1 MYSVFSMDYSECVTC
16 GTDLFCEEDLGTA
29 FPPISTLSEL
39 ECKAYCSFLNLWTD
53 DFSDY
58 YEEYSGGEMTG
69 RRLRCENYV
78 WFDSR

>member
-1 MYSVFSMDYSECVTC
+1 MDYSECMTC
-16 GTDLFCEEDLGTA
+16 GTDLYCEEDLAMA

-58 YEEYSGGEMTG
+58 YEEYSGGEMTR

>member
-1 MYSVFSMDYSECVTC
+1 MCS
-16 GTDLFCEEDLGTA
+16 L
-29 FPPISTLSEL
+29 
-39 ECKAYCSFLNLWTD
+39 CKAYCSFLNLWTD